1 MAELPAAVDKST
13 IFIVSDSLGEIAEH
27 VFKAAAVQ
35 FSDERFKIVKAG
47 KVRTEKQLQ
56 RVIEKA
62 KKGSSVIFYTLVD
75 PDLRELLERE
85 ADDNSIPRV
94 DILGPALDAL
104 EIIAENPPDLRPGV
118 WRELNHRY
126 FRKIEA
132 LEFAVKNDDGRNP
145 AAWKNADFV
154 LVGVSR
160 TSKTPLAMY
169 LAFKGYKV
177 GNVPVVM
184 GIEPP
189 KELYEVP
196 KEKVI
201 GLTIAPN
208 LLLEVRKRRSKLL
221 KLPNS
226 EYAKI
231 KGILDELDYAESIM
245 AKIGCRKIDVTQKA
259 IEETAEEIL
268 NLNFKEV

>member
-1 MAELPAAVDKST
+1 MSSGELKST
-13 IFIVSDSLGEIAEH
+13 IYILSDSLGEIAEH
-27 VFKAAAVQ
+27 VFKAAAAQ
-35 FSDERFKIVKAG
+35 FSKERFKIVKAV
-47 KVRTEKQLQ
+47 KVRTMKQLQ
-56 RVIEKA
+56 RIIEKA
-62 KKGSSVIFYTLVD
+62 KKGPSVVFYTLVD
-75 PDLRELLERE
+75 PSLRQLLEKE
-85 ADDNSIPRV
+85 ADHNSIPRV
-94 DILGPALDAL
+94 DILGPALEAL
-104 EIIAENPPDLRPGV
+104 EIIAENPPDLKPGV
-118 WRELNHRY
+118 WRELNQRY

-132 LEFAVKNDDGRNP
+132 LEFAVKNDDGRNS

-177 GNVPVVM
+177 ANVPIVK
-184 GIEPP
+184 GIDPP
-189 KELYEVP
+189 KELFELP
-196 KEKVI
+196 REKLV

-231 KGILDELDYAESIM
+231 KDVLDELEYAESII
-245 AKIGCRKIDVTQKA
+245 AKLGCRKFDVTHKA

-268 NLNFKEV
+268 SFNFKEV